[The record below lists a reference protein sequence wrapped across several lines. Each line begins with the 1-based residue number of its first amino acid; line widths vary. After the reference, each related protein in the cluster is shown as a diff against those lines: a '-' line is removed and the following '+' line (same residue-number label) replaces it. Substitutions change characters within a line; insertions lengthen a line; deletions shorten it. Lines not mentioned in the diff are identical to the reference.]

1 MKGEETKVLK
11 ISTLFA
17 THFLKKKN
25 MDIQKKIEH

>member
-17 THFLKKKN
+17 THFLKKKKHGYTEKN
-25 MDIQKKIEH
+25 